1 MLRLHGWVIPEV
13 DVLHVV
19 MEKADRSLLS
29 ALQEGLPLYRRMR
42 IALDVAEGLKA
53 IHDVDYV
60 YEDLKPGNILVGL
73 VRNYFY
79 NLKSV
84 LAFEFCL
91 FYPPAAF
98 GFGIILPGVL
108 KLEMSV
114 RLA

>member
-1 MLRLHGWVIPEV
+1 MNLLRLHGWVIPEV

-29 ALQEGLPLYRRMR
+29 ALQEGLPLSKRMR

-73 VRNYFY
+73 ARNYFY
-79 NLKSV
+79 PLKSV

-91 FYPPAAF
+91 FYLPAA
-98 GFGIILPGVL
+98 VD
-108 KLEMSV
+108 LE
-114 RLA
+114 

>member
-1 MLRLHGWVIPEV
+1 
-13 DVLHVV
+13 

-29 ALQEGLPLYRRMR
+29 ALQEGLSLYRRMR

-73 VRNYFY
+73 VRNYFC

-91 FYPPAAF
+91 FYPSAF
-98 GFGIILPGVL
+98 GFRIILPGVL
-108 KLEMSV
+108 RLEMSV